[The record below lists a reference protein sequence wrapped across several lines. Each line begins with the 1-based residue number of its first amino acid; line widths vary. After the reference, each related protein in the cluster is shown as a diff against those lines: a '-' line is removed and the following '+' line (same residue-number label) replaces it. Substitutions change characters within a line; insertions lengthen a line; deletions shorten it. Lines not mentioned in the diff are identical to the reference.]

1 MGHLVNPVSF
11 RLGISRYWNSR
22 WVAYSSRHKYHFLF
36 KSDWNIFEVV
46 KRFFK
51 LNRFI
56 KESYI
61 FSHCMVVRT
70 NNVSNF
76 FIFFWDGKT
85 LQNIGNFFFEIVKFL
100 FKYRLLRKIAMVISF
115 FFYKQNFDFFLFSFF
130 KNFFFLLKVQKNLL
144 FFFKQ
149 KLFFFLLYRF
159 YLYPFFFLFNSKKY
173 FLKKFYFFFYFFLI
187 NFFYLFNKT
196 YFLSMLQTI
205 NVFFRVFFF
214 QNFFFVKFF
223 SFFRFFLNDIY
234 MLRILVYQNP
244 FSQSIFFRSTGRSRV
259 FSILNFFLRKFISGL
274 GLNYNFNLFLLP
286 ITKLDYTSIFI
297 GRYLAIRLK
306 QRYRLMQ
313 ALGPIFKELK
323 RNRMLDGFRI
333 MCSGR
338 FTKKEIATYQWHRH
352 GSVPLSTLKAH
363 VDFANVPFVM
373 KYSVCSFRVWLH
385 RKVSRI
391 SEDFLN
397 HYFFREL
404 SKFSYKKALKLIFF
418 STNTFLKLNYNNFF
432 FNFKSKNM
440 NFNSSKN
447 SIFEKFFEFSLKSL
461 YNNDASFSNNFGLSS
476 KMFLKTFSS
485 QDKNLRNYFNFLKKF
500 LYIKIFFSPDIFFK
514 NFFFEKKGLR
524 KKNFGILDANFLRFF
539 LVIRK
544 LFGFNI
550 KYFDRFS
557 VSLFGKK
564 NKNLSSFLGNSNLSS
579 ITDFNLLSSYKKN
592 YNLIFVQLNNL
603 FFINFFFSFLKRRK
617 LKIKLKITKMKLL
630 KRKWKP
636 FKVVL
641 KKKKKRKNFYVPKKA
656 L

>member
-1 MGHLVNPVSF
+1 
-11 RLGISRYWNSR
+11 
-22 WVAYSSRHKYHFLF
+22 
-36 KSDWNIFEVV
+36 
-46 KRFFK
+46 
-51 LNRFI
+51 
-56 KESYI
+56 
-61 FSHCMVVRT
+61 
-70 NNVSNF
+70 
-76 FIFFWDGKT
+76 
-85 LQNIGNFFFEIVKFL
+85 
-100 FKYRLLRKIAMVISF
+100 
-115 FFYKQNFDFFLFSFF
+115 
-130 KNFFFLLKVQKNLL
+130 
-144 FFFKQ
+144 
-149 KLFFFLLYRF
+149 
-159 YLYPFFFLFNSKKY
+159 
-173 FLKKFYFFFYFFLI
+173 
-187 NFFYLFNKT
+187 
-196 YFLSMLQTI
+196 
-205 NVFFRVFFF
+205 
-214 QNFFFVKFF
+214 
-223 SFFRFFLNDIY
+223 
-234 MLRILVYQNP
+234 
-244 FSQSIFFRSTGRSRV
+244 
-259 FSILNFFLRKFISGL
+259 
-274 GLNYNFNLFLLP
+274 
-286 ITKLDYTSIFI
+286 
-297 GRYLAIRLK
+297 
-306 QRYRLMQ
+306 
-313 ALGPIFKELK
+313 
-323 RNRMLDGFRI
+323 
-333 MCSGR
+333 
-338 FTKKEIATYQWHRH
+338 
-352 GSVPLSTLKAH
+352 
-363 VDFANVPFVM
+363 
-373 KYSVCSFRVWLH
+373 
-385 RKVSRI
+385 
-391 SEDFLN
+391 
-397 HYFFREL
+397 
-404 SKFSYKKALKLIFF
+404 
-418 STNTFLKLNYNNFF
+418 
-432 FNFKSKNM
+432 M

-641 KKKKKRKNFYVPKKA
+641 RKKKKRKNFYVPKKA